1 MIIRDLIEICI
12 KMQDDGDEED
22 TSKTESERG
31 MSPTMSLVIGII
43 IGSFTAMFLI
53 VIIVLKVKTGVD
65 ISEIKQVDNLLFWE
79 KKIYRGIILFYQEEM
94 QRYQFSS
101 PSVPDKDDF
110 SHHVDAS
117 TSLITDNSGAI
128 SGKSN
133 VTNGHG
139 NGHNGGIFNGAL
151 SSDRARL
158 FKKANSC
165 GRPVR
170 EWYV

>member
-1 MIIRDLIEICI
+1 
-12 KMQDDGDEED
+12 
-22 TSKTESERG
+22 
-31 MSPTMSLVIGII
+31 
-43 IGSFTAMFLI
+43 
-53 VIIVLKVKTGVD
+53 
-65 ISEIKQVDNLLFWE
+65 
-79 KKIYRGIILFYQEEM
+79 M

-101 PSVPDKDDF
+101 PSVPEKDNL
-110 SHHVDAS
+110 SNHVDAS
-117 TSLITDNSGAI
+117 TSLINDNLGAI

-133 VTNGHG
+133 VTNGQG

-170 EWYV
+170 EWYVWKEECLVKKNTTPL

>member
-1 MIIRDLIEICI
+1 MIFFFGKKNHRCLI
-12 KMQDDGDEED
+12 
-22 TSKTESERG
+22 
-31 MSPTMSLVIGII
+31 P
-43 IGSFTAMFLI
+43 
-53 VIIVLKVKTGVD
+53 
-65 ISEIKQVDNLLFWE
+65 
-79 KKIYRGIILFYQEEM
+79 FYQEEM

-101 PSVPDKDDF
+101 PTVPDKDDF

-117 TSLITDNSGAI
+117 TSLITDNSGGIA
-128 SGKSN
+128 GKSN
-133 VTNGHG
+133 VTNGHGNGHG

>member
-1 MIIRDLIEICI
+1 
-12 KMQDDGDEED
+12 
-22 TSKTESERG
+22 
-31 MSPTMSLVIGII
+31 
-43 IGSFTAMFLI
+43 
-53 VIIVLKVKTGVD
+53 
-65 ISEIKQVDNLLFWE
+65 
-79 KKIYRGIILFYQEEM
+79 M

-110 SHHVDAS
+110 SNHVDAS
-117 TSLITDNSGAI
+117 TSLITDNSGAAP
-128 SGKSN
+128 GKCN
-133 VTNGHG
+133 VTNGHGNGNGNGHGNGNG

>member
-1 MIIRDLIEICI
+1 
-12 KMQDDGDEED
+12 
-22 TSKTESERG
+22 
-31 MSPTMSLVIGII
+31 
-43 IGSFTAMFLI
+43 
-53 VIIVLKVKTGVD
+53 
-65 ISEIKQVDNLLFWE
+65 
-79 KKIYRGIILFYQEEM
+79 M
-94 QRYQFSS
+94 QRYQFAS

-110 SHHVDAS
+110 SNHVDAN
-117 TSLITDNSGAI
+117 TSLITDTAGAN

-133 VTNGHG
+133 VNNG